1 MEQRIIIRHLGSD
14 SRVQE
19 FPVSSLVEV
28 TFGREESCS
37 VNFGAG
43 RDEMVSRRHAKL
55 SITNREPLS
64 LVFADLG
71 SRNGTFVNHQRIE
84 GAVLLNP
91 GDRVQLGAGGPE
103 FEVDVFPRP
112 DTKEVTITQDV
123 PTRVQ
128 PAVTMPMPVMQP
140 PPPGPV
146 QRMGPPPH
154 MPPKKSPQPSGSGRT
169 LVLVAGILLAVLG
182 VALLGSWFAFGSP
195 KGNLSMKV
203 YWQQNIMPVA
213 YKTYGN
219 PAAAGGKYWFAKSVL
234 QNTGKG
240 SLKNVRIS
248 YQVADYINWTTPDEV
263 AEILPGETV
272 VFVYYPKFPSKVTD
286 IRTVTPATLEVK
298 VECDNNVD
306 AKTHIEKRD
315 FQFRGVT
322 EFAYTSMPDNEIVT
336 YYDQEDNDP
345 LLASFVTDEDP
356 VVKMFYAKVSEASN
370 GIDIQAQSKGMIEMC
385 ASVYNYMLSLGMTYS
400 GAKGVPDVSG
410 DVKTL
415 VQSIR
420 MPREVII
427 GNSGLCVELA
437 LLWCSIAQIAGAK
450 ARLVMIPGHAYA
462 IIIAGD
468 GSYIP
473 IECTGINWDPKHGVG
488 GRMDF
493 VEAVKFAQQEMQ
505 ELPNK
510 PHVILNME
518 YYQGLGIRPP
528 ELDKVD
534 LDELGRQLDDR
545 RHGVRRPPVQMAYN
559 NNNGGAAPPRP
570 PNPAPSPRPNDTGM
584 QMRSWTAPNNALSVV
599 YPVDWQVNGDA
610 IAAVRRILP
619 GYAFA
624 AADVSRHCSIDVA
637 FFTAPN
643 LQTVLNQYSSALS
656 QMGARANLGA
666 PQQMSIG
673 GRQVALFPITVSGQ
687 GGTFSGRLMIAPVR
701 GGYALV
707 GTTAMQPGAAQWQQ
721 LMDFMMSRIQ
731 FGA

>member
-1 MEQRIIIRHLGSD
+1 MEVL
-14 SRVQE
+14 
-19 FPVSSLVEV
+19 
-28 TFGREESCS
+28 FGREDVCN
-37 VNFGAG
+37 VHPAPG
-43 RDEMVSRRHAKL
+43 RDEMVSRRHARLAIFNRDPLGL
-55 SITNREPLS
+55 S
-64 LVFADLG
+64 FCDLG

-84 GAVLLNP
+84 GEVRLNP

-103 FEVDVFPRP
+103 FEVDIFPRP
-112 DTKEVTITQDV
+112 DYKEVTVTQDV

-128 PAVTMPMPVMQP
+128 PQVTMPVMQV
-140 PPPGPV
+140 PPPGQMMQ
-146 QRMGPPPH
+146 QRMPPQ
-154 MPPKKSPQPSGSGRT
+154 MPPRPPAPPSGSART
-169 LVLVAGILLAVLG
+169 LVLVLGIILAVLG
-182 VALLGSWFAFGSP
+182 VGLLGGWFAFGSP

-203 YWQQNIMPVA
+203 YWQPNIMPVA

-219 PAAAGGKYWFAKSVL
+219 PAAAEGKYWFAKSVI
-234 QNTGKG
+234 QNTGRG

-248 YQVADYINWTTPDEV
+248 YQIADYINWTTPDEV

-298 VECDNNVD
+298 VESDNNVD
-306 AKTHIEKRD
+306 SKPHIEKRD

-322 EFAYTSMPDNEIVT
+322 EFAYTSMPDNEIVS
-336 YYDQEDNDP
+336 YYDQQDNDP

-356 VVKMFYAKVSEASN
+356 VVKMFYSKVSEAAN
-370 GIDIQAQSKGMIEMC
+370 GIDIQAQGKGMIEMC
-385 ASVYNYMLSLGMTYS
+385 AAVYNYMLSLGMTYS

-427 GNSGLCVELA
+427 GNSGLCIELA

-450 ARLVMIPGHAYA
+450 ARLVLIPGHAYA
-462 IIIAGD
+462 VIIAGD

-510 PHVILNME
+510 PHVILNVE
-518 YYQGLGIRPP
+518 YYQSLGIRPP

-545 RHGVRRPPVQMAYN
+545 RHGVRRPVQMAYN
-559 NNNGGAAPPRP
+559 NGGGTPPRP
-570 PNPAPSPRPNDTGM
+570 PNPVAPPRPADTGM
-584 QMRSWTAPNNALSVV
+584 QMRSWTAGNGALTVV
-599 YPVDWQVNGDA
+599 YPVDWQVNNEA
-610 IAAVRRILP
+610 MAAVRRYLP

-624 AADVSRHCSIDVA
+624 ASDLSRKCSIDVA

-643 LQTVLNQYSSALS
+643 LQTVLNQYSNALR
-656 QMGARANLGA
+656 QLGAAANLGS
-666 PQQMSIG
+666 PQQMAIG

-687 GGTFSGRLMIAPVR
+687 GGTFAGRLMVAPVR
-701 GGYALV
+701 GGYVMVA
-707 GTTAMQPGAAQWQQ
+707 TTAQQPGAAQWQQ